1 MQYYQMTG
9 FMGITDEPAEAVG
22 DFRLPDPDQ
31 SALYL
36 DFDGTLVEIAERP
49 DDIDVNP
56 AMTNILARAM
66 DRLDGRVVL
75 VSGRSVATLQKFLP
89 DFKGALIGT
98 HGAEMYIDGVYS
110 KLAEF
115 DEDMVRRLCRLADDF
130 AKLRPSFLVE
140 HKPSGVVLHYRQAEE
155 CGALALRFM
164 ESLAMAA
171 DGFRL
176 QPALMAYELKPE
188 CVGKDTALT
197 RLMERLPF
205 RGKTPIYAGDDLT
218 DEPALQ
224 LVEHRKGY
232 AIKIGEAE
240 TVASHRLPDPKSLLL
255 KLEEWL
261 V

>member
-9 FMGITDEPAEAVG
+9 FMGITDQPAEAVG
-22 DFRLPDPDQ
+22 DFKLPDPDQ

-49 DDIDVNP
+49 DDIDVT
-56 AMTNILARAM
+56 ATITGILDRAM
-66 DRLDGRVVL
+66 ERLDGRVAL
-75 VSGRSVATLQKFLP
+75 VSGRSIADLQKFLP

-98 HGAEMYIDGVYS
+98 HGAEMHIDGVHS
-110 KLAEF
+110 KL
-115 DEDMVRRLCRLADDF
+115 
-130 AKLRPSFLVE
+130 
-140 HKPSGVVLHYRQAEE
+140 
-155 CGALALRFM
+155 
-164 ESLAMAA
+164 
-171 DGFRL
+171 
-176 QPALMAYELKPE
+176 PE
-188 CVGKDTALT
+188 CVGKDIALT
-197 RLMERLPF
+197 RLMDRLPF

-224 LVEHRKGY
+224 LVERRKGY

-255 KLEEWL
+255 KLEDWL